1 MISLHS
7 LVLLWGGP
15 QHWNGELLL
24 SQLGIQQTIKSA
36 IEHIETRSYSNH
48 KHMYMVNGRFIH
60 NETPLLSLLMVHMLF
75 HSIAYPPPPSPSF
88 LLSLIHFQPQ
98 DPPSFFPP
106 SSIPPKVTPLLLSP
120 FPFFPPSLLFPS
132 YLLVSSMVRA
142 AIHSFFSGFEMV

>member
-75 HSIAYPPPPSPSF
+75 HSIAYHISFILHPHPPPSF
-88 LLSLIHFQPQ
+88 
-98 DPPSFFPP
+98 FFPP
-106 SSIPPKVTPLLLSP
+106 SSIPHKVTPLLLSP

>member
-48 KHMYMVNGRFIH
+48 KHMYMGNGRFIH

-75 HSIAYPPPPSPSF
+75 HSIAYHISF
-88 LLSLIHFQPQ
+88 ILHPHP
-98 DPPSFFPP
+98 PPSFFPSFISSLRTLLP
-106 SSIPPKVTPLLLSP
+106 SSLPHPFPPKSLLSFFLP
-120 FPFFPPSLLFPS
+120 SPSFPPLSSFPPT
-132 YLLVSSMVRA
+132 
-142 AIHSFFSGFEMV
+142 FW